1 MGSRRKA
8 ADGLHHL
15 QRGLRWKGSCRG
27 LVLLHANLLP
37 LLLPFLEGEGEQTE
51 ERKCGDGNTIVSRF
65 GVPPPC
71 ESESLPL
78 PTPPILPLSLCEIE
92 SLPIPILPS
101 PGRTVN
107 QSSPPPS
114 RFIWPNL
121 LTNSQSSLIRP
132 PPPSAHPLREGE
144 NLDPPLQILP
154 PPRARARPYRPY
166 PPLQSLTPLR
176 EGETLRPSQDPPPPP
191 CMVLRTD

>member
-27 LVLLHANLLP
+27 LLLLHANLLP

-65 GVPPPC
+65 GVSPPC

-78 PTPPILPLSLCEIE
+78 PTPPFYPSPSVRLRAYPSPFYTPLAGDRQLIFPT
-92 SLPIPILPS
+92 PIPSYMAI
-101 PGRTVN
+101 
-107 QSSPPPS
+107 
-114 RFIWPNL
+114 
-121 LTNSQSSLIRP
+121 
-132 PPPSAHPLREGE
+132 
-144 NLDPPLQILP
+144 
-154 PPRARARPYRPY
+154 
-166 PPLQSLTPLR
+166 
-176 EGETLRPSQDPPPPP
+176 
-191 CMVLRTD
+191 C